1 MNEYKILI
9 MNQEELMFLLNSYQV
24 LCIGL
29 YIFNLYL
36 DYEKLRIFVT
46 NELVVQSYP
55 EDFPGGSDG
64 KASASSAG
72 DLGSIPG
79 LGRSSGEGNGY
90 PLQYSCLENLMDGKA
105 W

>member
-46 NELVVQSYP
+46 NELVCAILSRRLP
-55 EDFPGGSDG
+55 WW
-64 KASASSAG
+64 
-72 DLGSIPG
+72 L
-79 LGRSSGEGNGY
+79 R
-90 PLQYSCLENLMDGKA
+90 

>member
-9 MNQEELMFLLNSYQV
+9 TNQEELIFLLNSYQL

-36 DYEKLRIFVT
+36 DYKKLRIFVT
-46 NELVVQSYP
+46 NELVCALLYRRLP
-55 EDFPGGSDG
+55 
-64 KASASSAG
+64 
-72 DLGSIPG
+72 
-79 LGRSSGEGNGY
+79 
-90 PLQYSCLENLMDGKA
+90 